1 MPLVIVLV
9 AAGIKDLIE
18 DLSRWKQDRA
28 ANNAIVKVL
37 RKGSLIDCLAKDL
50 APGDIVYYEKGGK
63 FDVDAIIL
71 STSFEDG
78 SCFVDTAE
86 LDG

>member
-63 FDVDAIIL
+63 FDFDAIIL